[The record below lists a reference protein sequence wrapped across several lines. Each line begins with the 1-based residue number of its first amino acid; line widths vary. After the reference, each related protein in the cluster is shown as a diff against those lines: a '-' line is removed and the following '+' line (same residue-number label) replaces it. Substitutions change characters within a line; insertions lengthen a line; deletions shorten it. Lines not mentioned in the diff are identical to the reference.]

1 MVEVMR
7 WALAVGRIQE
17 GSVTEDWQPSTVFQM
32 ATMAGARAMGL
43 EDQIGSI
50 AIGKRAD
57 LVVFDFRRPHLTP
70 NVNPL
75 GNLVHV
81 AQGRDVEMV
90 VVDGDIVVADGEPTK
105 VDAEAIRREADAAI
119 RSLWQRARGG

>member
-1 MVEVMR
+1 
-7 WALAVGRIQE
+7 
-17 GSVTEDWQPSTVFQM
+17 
-32 ATMAGARAMGL
+32 MAGARAMGL

-90 VVDGDIVVADGEPTK
+90 VVDGDIVVADGRPTK